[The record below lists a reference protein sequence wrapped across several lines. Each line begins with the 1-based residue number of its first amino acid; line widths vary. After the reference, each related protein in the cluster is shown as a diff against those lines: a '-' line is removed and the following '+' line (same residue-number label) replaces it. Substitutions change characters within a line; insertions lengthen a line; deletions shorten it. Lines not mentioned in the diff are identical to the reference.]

1 MRSCFF
7 QLRCHQSHST
17 FPLSQ
22 TEFAFYFY
30 PFTLIPVILCL
41 ITDSILLWSA
51 QSRTGQPDS
60 PLFAVADIFS
70 VPVNLICQYP
80 AGVVSLALAEIFNH
94 FLKLCCLIVGIEG
107 MILSL
112 VQPSET
118 LMSNFMPNSTGLP
131 AFPRTIGRTKGWLTL
146 TIRFSTLWVWL
157 SYMNFCCS

>member
-107 MILSL
+107 MILQTCPAVRDTDVKFHAKL
-112 VQPSET
+112 Y
-118 LMSNFMPNSTGLP
+118 GLP